1 MIFWELFIAFLIPNL
16 LAYGGGPASI
26 PLIEHEVVDRYEW
39 MTQSEFSEFLAL
51 ANSLPGPIA
60 TKMAGYIGFEVG
72 GFLGSIIALFA
83 TVAPTLILMITL
95 LNLLHKYR
103 DSPKVMRLS
112 SFVLPAI
119 AVLLITLTFDFAKSS
134 YESNKLIPTIL
145 MIVGSYIALEK
156 FKVPSII
163 VIVVGLLIG
172 GFLL

>member
-26 PLIEHEVVDRYEW
+26 PLIEHEVVARYEW
-39 MTQSEFSEFLAL
+39 MTKSEFSEFLAL

-60 TKMAGYIGFEVG
+60 TKMAGYIGYEVG

-83 TVAPTLILMITL
+83 TIAPTLILMITL
-95 LNLLHKYR
+95 LNLLHKFR
-103 DSPKVMRLS
+103 DSPKVIRLS

-119 AVLLITLTFDFAKSS
+119 AVLLLTLTFDFAKSS
-134 YESNKLIPTIL
+134 YEVNKLIPTIL
-145 MIVGSYIALEK
+145 MIIGSYIALEK

-163 VIVVGLLIG
+163 VIAVGLLIG

>member
-1 MIFWELFIAFLIPNL
+1 MIFWEIFIAFLIPNL

-26 PLIEHEVVDRYEW
+26 PLIEHEVVDRYAW

-72 GFLGSIIALFA
+72 GILGSIIALFA

-95 LNLLHKYR
+95 LNHLHKYR
-103 DSPKVMRLS
+103 DSPKVIRLS
-112 SFVLPAI
+112 NFVLPAI

-145 MIVGSYIALEK
+145 MIVGSYLALEK

>member
-1 MIFWELFIAFLIPNL
+1 MIFWEIFIAFLIPNL

-26 PLIEHEVVDRYEW
+26 PLIEHEVVDRYAW

-72 GFLGSIIALFA
+72 GILGSIIALFA

-103 DSPKVMRLS
+103 DSPKVIRLS

-145 MIVGSYIALEK
+145 MIVGSYLALEK